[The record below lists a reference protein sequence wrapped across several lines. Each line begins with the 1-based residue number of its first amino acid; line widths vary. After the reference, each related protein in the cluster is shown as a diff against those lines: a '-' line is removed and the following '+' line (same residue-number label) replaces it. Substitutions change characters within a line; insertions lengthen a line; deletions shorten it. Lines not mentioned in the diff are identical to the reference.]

1 MTKFIAVI
9 GGKGGVGKTTTSIN
23 LGSALNKLG
32 RDVTVVDVNLTTPN
46 VGIHLGTPVVPIHLN
61 HALQGK
67 HHISEA
73 VYEHPS
79 GVKIVPASISILDL
93 KKTNPDNLNGVL
105 KGLIGMT
112 DIVILDCAAGLG
124 REALLAM
131 DASDELLIVTNPELP
146 AVTDALKTIRLGE
159 SMGKRILGVVLT
171 KSKNNDLVSVEN
183 IETILDHKVIGVIP
197 EDRKALE
204 ALAQKDAVVLTHPKS
219 EISVGYNKLAHT
231 LLGKK
236 YQEEKQGFFSRIF
249 RRRK

>member
-23 LGSALNKLG
+23 LGSALSKLG
-32 RDVTVVDVNLTTPN
+32 KDVTVVDVNLTTPN

-67 HHISEA
+67 HHVSEA

-105 KGLIGMT
+105 KGLIGIT

-131 DASDELLIVTNPELP
+131 DAADELLIVTNPELP
-146 AVTDALKTIRLGE
+146 ALTDALKTIKLGE
-159 SMGKRILGVVLT
+159 NMGKKIKGVVLT
-171 KSKNNDLVSVEN
+171 KSKKNDLVSIEN
-183 IETILDHKVIGVIP
+183 VETILDHKVIGVIP
-197 EDRKALE
+197 EDSKALE
-204 ALAQKDAVVLTHPKS
+204 ALAKKDAVVLTHPRAD
-219 EISVGYNKLAHT
+219 ISIGYNKLACS
-231 LLGKK
+231 LLGRDYK
-236 YQEEKQGFFSRIF
+236 EEKRGFFSRLF
-249 RRRK
+249 GK